1 MEDIGRLNEAFNT
14 FTVAS
19 KSLELIYEK
28 LKERVHY
35 LTIELEEKNKQLEQA
50 LSDTEEAKDYL
61 KGILESLSESIIV
74 TDSNDLVTMFNR
86 ASVNLLRIAESDA
99 VGKPIDSLDFTIE
112 TEGPDTF
119 LNVDNNQYNVLVSR
133 SEVTDSEGAVRGKVF
148 LLQDIT
154 RLKEL
159 ETQHERNKRL
169 IAMGEMAAQIVHEIR
184 SPLCSIELYASML
197 ENELGLSP
205 HATLARGISTGIR
218 SLNNILTNMLF
229 FAKPQ
234 KPLFHNIKISTV
246 AEESLNMLLPLI
258 EARGITLCREVEGP
272 AAVVKGDL
280 ELLKQVLMNIIIN
293 AVHVTPENG
302 TIKIIETVENNMA
315 VIKVIDEGE
324 GISHQNIERIFD
336 PFFSTKERGT
346 GLGLAI
352 ASKIMLVHQGAIK
365 VKSEHGS
372 GSSFEMNLPLSAVAT
387 VEKEQ

>member
-1 MEDIGRLNEAFNT
+1 MEDIGRLNEAFNN

-19 KSLELIYEK
+19 KSLELLYEK

-74 TDSNDLVTMFNR
+74 TDSNDSVTMFNR
-86 ASVNLLRIAESDA
+86 ASVNLLRIAESEA
-99 VGKPIDSLDFTIE
+99 IGKPIESLDFTIE

-119 LNVDNNQYNVLVSR
+119 LNVENSQYNVLVS
-133 SEVTDSEGAVRGKVF
+133 SSTVTDSEGAVRGKVF

-197 ENELGLSP
+197 ENELGQTQ

-234 KPLFHNIKISTV
+234 KPLFVDIKTSSVID
-246 AEESLNMLLPLI
+246 ESLDMLLPLI
-258 EARGITLCREVEGP
+258 EARGITLQRFDDGTSP
-272 AAVVKGDL
+272 LVKGDL

-302 TIKIIETVENNMA
+302 TIKIAEATENNLA

-336 PFFSTKERGT
+336 PFFSTKDRGT

-352 ASKIMLVHQGAIK
+352 ASKIMLVHDGAIK
-365 VKSEHGS
+365 VKSEPGK
-372 GSSFEMNLPLSAVAT
+372 GSSFEMNLPLSRT
-387 VEKEQ
+387 I